1 MFTAFVLIVV
11 IALVTITCRTYYR
24 RWRNGRDRI
33 DPNGAER
40 SRLQR
45 ARNDSQPNIGPHS
58 GGPPPGGGTGF
69 GP

>member
-1 MFTAFVLIVV
+1 MFTAFVLIVIV
-11 IALVTITCRTYYR
+11 AFVTITCRTYYR
-24 RWRNGRDRI
+24 RWRKSRDRI

-45 ARNDSQPNIGPHS
+45 AKNDSSPYLGPHS
-58 GGPPPGGGTGF
+58 GGPTQGGGTGF